1 MPSRIRSTAL
11 AATLAPVAAA
21 TLLFSQGAMA
31 QATSSVQLYGI
42 VDAGVTRVS
51 GLTAGNVTQ
60 LASGIMEGSR
70 WGLRGTE
77 DLGGGYRAIFTLE
90 NRFEVDTGS
99 LSSRPISGTQFLPTR
114 LQTPE
119 ALGVGASGTA
129 VAPGV
134 TLGNVVTN
142 VNNGLASE
150 SLGVNVGSTGNR
162 LFDRQAFVGLITPY
176 GAVLAGR
183 QYTPVFEIVANF
195 DSMKTQSAL
204 GANQVASF
212 PLSLDIR
219 VSNAVQYRVQQGG
232 FTANLMVG
240 FGEADTATTNNVNE
254 FYGFMAMY
262 KGDSYS
268 VGAGYNTRKNDVGL
282 KSLTNVSLGGSL
294 NVGPGTLG
302 VLYVTNED
310 KNPSVNSIRTN
321 SSLGGLASTLAN
333 AYARALQ
340 QDGKLF
346 HIGYQ
351 VPFGASTVTF
361 SVNSFNDGTAANADA
376 RSFGVAYTYALSKRT
391 DLNAVVARVNNSAN
405 SQIALGGNGYQG
417 GYTRAAGV
425 DSTSVA
431 LGIRHRF

>member
-99 LSSRPISGTQFLPTR
+99 LSSRPITGTQLPDRFATA
-114 LQTPE
+114 T
-119 ALGVGASGTA
+119 ALGLPGAFNA
-129 VAPGV
+129 A
-134 TLGNVVTN
+134 VTN
-142 VNNGLASE
+142 TNAALTNE

-254 FYGFMAMY
+254 LYGFMAMY